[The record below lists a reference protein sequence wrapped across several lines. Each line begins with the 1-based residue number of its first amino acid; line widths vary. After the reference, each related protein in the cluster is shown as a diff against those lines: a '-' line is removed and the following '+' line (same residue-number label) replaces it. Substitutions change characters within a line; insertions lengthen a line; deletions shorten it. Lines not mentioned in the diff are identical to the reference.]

1 MKILLL
7 AIRTLLRFRL
17 YTLINIVGLALS
29 LGSCILIFR
38 YVHDQWMTDHFIP
51 ELDRVCV
58 TVMEDE
64 GTRQI
69 RLTGITPANGGNE
82 DDLLQNAAVE
92 RYAIYYEIENDQI
105 TVNNKLC
112 KAATVA
118 ADTNYLKIIPFPI
131 IQTATD
137 HLLERPDEAAITA
150 SYAQL
155 IFGKKNPVGK
165 EIVLSCGKTV
175 TIKAVLGEPQIR
187 FSMPFDLLFSY
198 QITNYAKI
206 LRPQTLVRLYK
217 GNTANQLNRQYS
229 KFKQI
234 YSDSNRTR
242 FQLLPLG
249 KFYFNKSINDISRK
263 WPKGNRTHL
272 LILSAIAFLLLVVGL
287 FNFINIYT
295 VVVMKRA
302 REFGMK
308 KVFGANRRQV
318 ATQLFMENLFM
329 TAFALLLAWAF
340 VEIGGLAANAW
351 MRLPIP
357 PNARFDCGISIFFL
371 LVLPF
376 VTSVYPYIQYNY
388 TSPLRSIRSIGR
400 SGNSVVSRN
409 IFLTIQYTLTITLVI
424 LSMFSIRQL
433 NYMLDSDPGFKTDN
447 IIMAPAISAPIGDNM
462 NLWDIYNNTN
472 RRIENALKTSPLF
485 TNYCFNRGPLGMQ
498 DYNTEVHL
506 SGREK
511 IKTRISASSES
522 YFKMLGIRLKEGR
535 MWNDS
540 IDSYRDFQVIINE
553 TARKQLG
560 ITSIENATLI
570 TNSYLVYYT
579 GMKEGRKP
587 EYKIIGVVEDF
598 ATGHLSGATP
608 PIVFFHFTSGIQVG
622 LMAEIVPGRTQEAI
636 RFLQEQYDQVS
647 GDGFRYTFLKDDI
660 RAIYDADKQL
670 VQIASFF
677 AIIAILISS
686 MGLFS
691 LSLFDVQQRFHEIS
705 IRKVNGATTE
715 EVLRILLRKYYRL
728 LGISFLIAVPSA
740 WLMITGYLRDFAH
753 KASVAWWIFALALLI
768 TICISF
774 ITLIYQTQKA
784 ARTNPAVIIRS
795 E

>member
-38 YVHDQWMTDHFIP
+38 YVHDQLMTDHFIP
-51 ELDRVCV
+51 ELDRVCI
-58 TVMEDE
+58 TVIEDE
-64 GTRQI
+64 GTHQV
-69 RLTGITPANGGNE
+69 RLAGITPANGGDE
-82 DDLLQNAAVE
+82 YDLLQNAAVE
-92 RYAIYYEIENDQI
+92 RHAIYYTIENDQI

-118 ADTNYLKIIPFPI
+118 ADTNYLKIIPIPI
-131 IQTATD
+131 IQAATD

-155 IFGKKNPVGK
+155 IFGQENPIGK
-165 EIVLSCGKTV
+165 EIALSCGKTV
-175 TIKAVLGEPQIR
+175 TIKAVLGEPQTR
-187 FSMPFDLLFSY
+187 FSMPFDLLFSHR
-198 QITNYAKI
+198 ITNYAKI
-206 LRPQTLVRLYK
+206 LRPQTLVRLHK
-217 GNTANQLNRQYS
+217 GNTASLLNRQYS

-242 FQLLPLG
+242 FQLLPLS
-249 KFYFNKSINDISRK
+249 KFYFNKSVNDVSRK
-263 WPKGNRTHL
+263 WPKGNGTHL
-272 LILSAIAFLLLVVGL
+272 LILSAIAALLLIVGL

-308 KVFGANRRQV
+308 KVFGANRVQV

-329 TAFALLLAWAF
+329 TAFALLLAWVF
-340 VEIGGLAANAW
+340 VEIGGLAADAWMGLSIPANAW
-351 MRLPIP
+351 
-357 PNARFDCGISIFFL
+357 FDCGISIFFL
-371 LVLPF
+371 LALPLI
-376 VTSVYPYIQYNY
+376 TSAYPYVQYNY
-388 TSPLRSIRSIGR
+388 ASPLRSIRSIGR

-433 NYMLDSDPGFKTDN
+433 NYMLDRDPGFRTDN
-447 IIMAPAISAPIGDNM
+447 IIMAPSISAPIGENM
-462 NLWDIYNNTN
+462 SLWDIYNNTS
-472 RRIENALKTSPLF
+472 RQIENAIKASPLF

-498 DYNTEVHL
+498 NYIKEVHL
-506 SGREK
+506 PGREK
-511 IKTRISASSES
+511 IKTRISGSSES

-535 MWNDS
+535 TWKDS
-540 IDSYRDFQVIINE
+540 TDSYRDFQVIINE

-560 ITSIENATLI
+560 ITDIANATLI

-579 GMKEGRKP
+579 GMEEGRKP

-608 PIVFFHFTSGIQVG
+608 PIVFFHFTSGIQTG

-636 RFLQEQYDQVS
+636 RFLQEQYDRVS
-647 GDGFRYTFLKDDI
+647 GEGFRYTFLKDDI

-670 VQIASFF
+670 VRIASFF

-705 IRKVNGATTE
+705 IRKVSGATTE
-715 EVLRILLRKYYRL
+715 EVLRMLLRKYYRL
-728 LGISFLIAVPSA
+728 LGIAFLIAAPSA

-753 KASVAWWIFALALLI
+753 KASVAWWIFAVALLI
-768 TICISF
+768 TVCISF